1 METAWQYSVPL
12 AILLIATA
20 LLALARPRFAWLAIG
35 VVVFWL
41 IEPHQLTGRGA
52 WFALAGSILA
62 WGGGLMSSRP
72 KITDQCSPATRSS
85 TSPASPASS

>member
-1 METAWQYSVPL
+1 VAL
-12 AILLIATA
+12 AIALIASA
-20 LLALARPRFAWLAIG
+20 LLALARPSLAWLAIG

-41 IEPHQLTGRGA
+41 IEPHDLTGRGA
-52 WFALAGSILA
+52 WIALAGSILA
-62 WGGGLMSSRP
+62 WGAGLMSARP